1 MMIPFAILLVSLLII
16 DYTNTNYDQGSR
28 YSNEMPFN
36 LYRMA
41 PNDHGSIEVKY
52 TYGEHY
58 LQGNLAAIKFKLD
71 TCQEY
76 GIQLDNYPVPQGD
89 INSWESFNALSKYK
103 VFEYNFKG
111 DGNYEFWSKD
121 KVLDEGKVVAKNLK
135 PFYGGYKLGGILGG
149 DTLCSKLAST
159 VNFLLPVKPLN
170 SLYRFQ
176 DDIELTKTLKNF
188 DSSMYYTKIDI
199 PKVEKMLRKKAHIE
213 SLKAEGSSKQDR
225 IDYEARILKSYLT
238 TLEEEKNYFFGFLIT
253 KYKGEDHNSL
263 IVVRD
268 FEGNYIS
275 YIGLHD
281 TFDIITHSGEDL
293 GKF

>member
-1 MMIPFAILLVSLLII
+1 MIPFAILLVSLLII
-16 DYTNTNYDQGSR
+16 DYINTNYDQGSR

-76 GIQLDNYPVPQGD
+76 GIQLDNYPVPQSD
-89 INSWESFNALSKYK
+89 INSWESFNALKKYK

-111 DGNYEFWSKD
+111 DGKYEFWSKD
-121 KVLDEGKVVAKNLK
+121 KVQVEGKVAAKNLK

-199 PKVEKMLRKKAHIE
+199 TKVENMLRKKADIE
-213 SLKAEGSSKQDR
+213 AQKAKDLTFQER
-225 IDYEARILKSYLT
+225 IVKKDEILRSYLEI
-238 TLEEEKNYFFGFLIT
+238 LEEEKNYFFGFLIT

-281 TFDIITHSGEDL
+281 TFDIKTHFGEDL